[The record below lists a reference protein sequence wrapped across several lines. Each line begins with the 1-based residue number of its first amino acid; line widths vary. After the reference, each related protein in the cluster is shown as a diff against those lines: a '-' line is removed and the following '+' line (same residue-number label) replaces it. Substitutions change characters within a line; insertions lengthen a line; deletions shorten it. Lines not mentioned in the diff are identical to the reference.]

1 MNVNNKTPN
10 KMSTKPHTINHV
22 VPQRGRKSS
31 DAHTLTNTQLLV
43 NVHPPVSWFTH
54 HTNNDNN
61 NNKQT
66 KKLSR

>member
-43 NVHPPVSWFTH
+43 NVHPPVS
-54 HTNNDNN
+54 
-61 NNKQT
+61 
-66 KKLSR
+66 